1 MTLLNDILFPRIT
14 ISILIPVFTL
24 YILDK
29 GWSFHFPTPQG
40 GRESRSKSIF
50 WYRVDIEYL
59 LIAYPCELMRK
70 DRQLRWVV
78 CATEWFHRLYTVD
91 GVDLQ
96 ALLWYS
102 RILYNLFLSL
112 SLYLS
117 FSRLWMEAN
126 SIAWEIGIGNPY
138 PGKVKKK
145 VLQINSN
152 TRSVKIE
159 FFLGRQRERER
170 VEGRGLLFICRLYW
184 GRNENGDWKS
194 WALSSTCSNTI
205 FSQEKFFRG
214 HQKLFGAREKRTF
227 PMLIWHEVYSN
238 LGLYLLDHNLD
249 DQYYLLDV
257 CIRCIQIEKDYIVQ
271 LAIKQFENDISNT
284 ITKDLSNI
292 YFYS

>member
-1 MTLLNDILFPRIT
+1 MTLLNDIPFPRIT

-24 YILDK
+24 HILDK

-50 WYRVDIEYL
+50 WYSVDIEYL
-59 LIAYPCELMRK
+59 LIAYP
-70 DRQLRWVV
+70 LRADEKGSAAEVSCVRYRIVSSIVHSRW
-78 CATEWFHRLYTVD
+78 
-91 GVDLQ
+91 GVDLE

-112 SLYLS
+112 SLS

-159 FFLGRQRERER
+159 FFSWQAERERER
-170 VEGRGLLFICRLYW
+170 VEGRGLL
-184 GRNENGDWKS
+184 
-194 WALSSTCSNTI
+194 
-205 FSQEKFFRG
+205 
-214 HQKLFGAREKRTF
+214 
-227 PMLIWHEVYSN
+227 
-238 LGLYLLDHNLD
+238 
-249 DQYYLLDV
+249 
-257 CIRCIQIEKDYIVQ
+257 YI
-271 LAIKQFENDISNT
+271 
-284 ITKDLSNI
+284 
-292 YFYS
+292 

>member
-184 GRNENGDWKS
+184 GGNEKTVIEKVGHYHPPAPIQFSLRRNFLGGTRNYSEHGRS
-194 WALSSTCSNTI
+194 A
-205 FSQEKFFRG
+205 
-214 HQKLFGAREKRTF
+214 HF
-227 PMLIWHEVYSN
+227 PCWFDMK
-238 LGLYLLDHNLD
+238 
-249 DQYYLLDV
+249 
-257 CIRCIQIEKDYIVQ
+257 CIRI
-271 LAIKQFENDISNT
+271 
-284 ITKDLSNI
+284 
-292 YFYS
+292 